1 MTRHLLKAGVCGLL
15 SVAYYEM
22 ARRAYLRWRWSL

>member
-1 MTRHLLKAGVCGLL
+1 MKHLLKAATAALL

-22 ARRAYLRWRWSL
+22 ARRSYLRWRWSL